1 MTNPNTTIVLT
12 ADDQTAQALQAFVA
26 NMKAAQAQANSL
38 GQGLGQATAPMQQLG
53 ASAAQTAAAMRMV
66 PAQVT
71 DIVVSL
77 QAGQKPLTV
86 LMQQGGQLKDMFG
99 GVGNATKALGTYIG
113 GLITPTNL
121 AVAAVAGLGLAY
133 YQGSQE
139 ASAFQ
144 KAITLSGNA
153 AGVTAG
159 QMQDMARGLA
169 VMQGTQ
175 SAASA
180 ALIEMASTGR
190 VAGESLQTY
199 TRSALDM
206 ERAVGTSVAETA
218 KAFAQLGEA
227 PLQASLK
234 LNEST
239 NYLTVA
245 LYKQIKALEDQGRA
259 TDAAKVAQ
267 DAYASMTEQRAQ
279 SILQNLGYV
288 ERAWLGIKDA
298 AKMAGDVI
306 MDLGRSATPTDQLAA
321 INAQINEAMRGNGLK
336 NASLSQAIRGMF
348 DDTVVSKEILPALQ
362 AQAAAV
368 AATTYAQEQNSK
380 ALAEGNERLKARAS
394 FDQEQAK
401 FLGNELKMR
410 QEIAKVQAQYQAAD
424 GEISAKERD
433 SLIQNIRDKYK
444 EKATSTAAGAGENEV
459 ARIRA
464 LIKEE
469 ETLTARIKERGIE
482 GAKLSDSEKLVARI
496 QEDLKTS
503 ISGVARANK
512 EAALVEAQRYVQVQA
527 SRVEQEKQ
535 AQDVA
540 DSQKAYDALV
550 ADTRKA
556 AAAIG
561 QQASELEAANAV
573 WGKGKTAIEEFRLEQ
588 MKLKLQEA
596 DSSDSFRPDYVA
608 ELRVQ
613 VAEQERLLTASR
625 VKDYKTLAQAQEE
638 YTRKVEEEAL
648 LYTDEVGLLGQTTR
662 EREKIVAVRK
672 VELELAKQLAAI
684 DRSGASA
691 EDKARLV
698 DQAQAAAAIARST
711 ALAKSELNT
720 LTDIINSVDHTA
732 QSVWTNVFQGGQ
744 SAFEKIG
751 ATIKASV
758 LDMLYQLTIRRW
770 VVSITANVLGGL
782 GGAGGIGS
790 GAGGL
795 LNLAGSASN
804 LYGGAGLI
812 QRGRC
817 TLRHHGW

>member
-26 NMKAAQAQANSL
+26 NMKAAQSQANSL

-53 ASAAQTAAAMRMV
+53 ASAVQTAAAMRMV

-113 GLITPTNL
+113 GLLTPTNL

-267 DAYASMTEQRAQ
+267 DAFSAMTEQRAQ
-279 SILQNLGYV
+279 SILQNLGYI
-288 ERAWLGIKDA
+288 ERGWLGIKDA
-298 AKMAGDVI
+298 IKWAGDA
-306 MDLGRSATPTDQLAA
+306 MMGLGRHPARSATAAWALPTARKPSNCRPSSRPCRRPSRA
-321 INAQINEAMRGNGLK
+321 KRPMRG
-336 NASLSQAIRGMF
+336 
-348 DDTVVSKEILPALQ
+348 PLQ
-362 AQAAAV
+362 
-368 AATTYAQEQNSK
+368 
-380 ALAEGNERLKARAS
+380 
-394 FDQEQAK
+394 
-401 FLGNELKMR
+401 
-410 QEIAKVQAQYQAAD
+410 
-424 GEISAKERD
+424 
-433 SLIQNIRDKYK
+433 
-444 EKATSTAAGAGENEV
+444 KAT
-459 ARIRA
+459 
-464 LIKEE
+464 
-469 ETLTARIKERGIE
+469 
-482 GAKLSDSEKLVARI
+482 
-496 QEDLKTS
+496 
-503 ISGVARANK
+503 
-512 EAALVEAQRYVQVQA
+512 
-527 SRVEQEKQ
+527 
-535 AQDVA
+535 
-540 DSQKAYDALV
+540 
-550 ADTRKA
+550 
-556 AAAIG
+556 
-561 QQASELEAANAV
+561 
-573 WGKGKTAIEEFRLEQ
+573 
-588 MKLKLQEA
+588 
-596 DSSDSFRPDYVA
+596 
-608 ELRVQ
+608 
-613 VAEQERLLTASR
+613 TASR
-625 VKDYKTLAQAQEE
+625 PAPP
-638 YTRKVEEEAL
+638 
-648 LYTDEVGLLGQTTR
+648 
-662 EREKIVAVRK
+662 
-672 VELELAKQLAAI
+672 
-684 DRSGASA
+684 
-691 EDKARLV
+691 
-698 DQAQAAAAIARST
+698 ST
-711 ALAKSELNT
+711 PNKPS
-720 LTDIINSVDHTA
+720 S
-732 QSVWTNVFQGGQ
+732 
-744 SAFEKIG
+744 
-751 ATIKASV
+751 
-758 LDMLYQLTIRRW
+758 
-770 VVSITANVLGGL
+770 
-782 GGAGGIGS
+782 
-790 GAGGL
+790 
-795 LNLAGSASN
+795 
-804 LYGGAGLI
+804 
-812 QRGRC
+812 
-817 TLRHHGW
+817 